1 MRKCF
6 LYLVSVLLLVSACI
20 SERAKEDEKAG
31 KKEGNESVA
40 ESVPKATMILWID
53 YDRRGTS
60 AQGKS
65 LLNVKAKVNIQ
76 PDGSVQVLEYVDEP
90 SVVVESYIRKTLRR
104 YRVKQKLLEEE
115 SVRPGVQYVYL
126 RMLKELI

>member
-1 MRKCF
+1 MRKCILF
-6 LYLVSVLLLVSACI
+6 LVGVLLLMSACI

-31 KKEGNESVA
+31 RKGMDESVT
-40 ESVPKATMILWID
+40 ESAHKATMILWID

-60 AQGKS
+60 AQGKIV
-65 LLNVKAKVNIQ
+65 LNVEAKVNIL
-76 PDGSVQVLEYVDEP
+76 PDGSIQVLEYVDDP

-104 YRVKQKLLEEE
+104 YRVKQKFLEEG

-126 RMLKELI
+126 RILKELM

>member
-1 MRKCF
+1 M
-6 LYLVSVLLLVSACI
+6 SACI
-20 SERAKEDEKAG
+20 SERAKEDEQAG
-31 KKEGNESVA
+31 KKGRDEFVTKSKSA
-40 ESVPKATMILWID
+40 PKAKVILWID

-76 PDGSVQVLEYVDEP
+76 PDGSIQVLEYADDP

-104 YRVKQKLLEEE
+104 YRVKQKFLEEG
-115 SVRPGVQYVYL
+115 SVQPGVQYVYL

>member
-1 MRKCF
+1 MRKYF
-6 LYLVSVLLLVSACI
+6 LYLVCVLLLVSACI
-20 SERAKEDEKAG
+20 SERAKEDAKAG

-65 LLNVKAKVNIQ
+65 LLNVKTKVNIQ

-104 YRVKQKLLEEE
+104 YRVKQKFLEEE

>member
-6 LYLVSVLLLVSACI
+6 LLLVSVLLLVSACI
-20 SERAKEDEKAG
+20 SEGTKEDEKAG

-60 AQGKS
+60 TQGKS

-104 YRVKQKLLEEE
+104 YRVKQKFLEEE

>member
-1 MRKCF
+1 MRKYF
-6 LYLVSVLLLVSACI
+6 LYLVCVLLLVSACI
-20 SERAKEDEKAG
+20 SERAKEDAKAG
-31 KKEGNESVA
+31 KKEVNESVA

-104 YRVKQKLLEEE
+104 YRVKQKFLEEE
-115 SVRPGVQYVYL
+115 SVRPGV
-126 RMLKELI
+126 